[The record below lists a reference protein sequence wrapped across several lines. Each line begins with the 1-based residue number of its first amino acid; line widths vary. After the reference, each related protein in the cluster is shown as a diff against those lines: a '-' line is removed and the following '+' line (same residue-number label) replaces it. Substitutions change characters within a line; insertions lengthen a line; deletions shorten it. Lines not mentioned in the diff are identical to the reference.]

1 MTNQGLTFLIA
12 FAVKRIRATN
22 GGKSIRHTTD
32 TVKAVRSLSSFSF
45 CDTINGRCNLSK
57 SSSFMLTQT
66 IPVPCFTMKAIAS
79 GVTNDA
85 AIIKS
90 PSFSLSSSS
99 TTITIYKS
107 CLKASVMDENPP
119 VGWSRSNSSLDVKN
133 PLVLGII
140 SAVNVPKAI
149 TSGSISIAALCS
161 PLSLRKDPCSAPPD
175 TIVDLIILQ

>member
-1 MTNQGLTFLIA
+1 MV
-12 FAVKRIRATN
+12 FALSLAETPVVVPYFA
-22 GGKSIRHTTD
+22 SYD

-45 CDTINGRCNLSK
+45 CDTINGSCNLSK

-107 CLKASVMDENPP
+107 RMSSRASVMDENPP
-119 VGWSRSNSSLDVKN
+119 VGWSRSNSSLDVKH

-149 TSGSISIAALCS
+149 TSGSILIAALCS

-175 TIVDLIILQ
+175 TIVALIILQ